1 MFQAIFDA
9 VIPGSLLLGAL
20 YFSIFSLIKKW
31 TVSSVYKKTQFVI
44 IVLFCLCSALLLI
57 FNPLPLYSTL
67 LGVFALIM
75 AVLGGMPDAKAEAE
89 TGEKPSDDK
98 PLMEEGEL
106 SELQK
111 KILMFSVFNNL
122 QDIALVINGDGMVVF
137 MNEVAVKR
145 LGDHV
150 GLPMIDALQADDAE
164 RVVNLVRSNGELDE
178 SPIGMEMLLRGRD
191 YDVSL
196 SRIRKDKENKAI
208 FLGRDVTEKKIVER
222 QMMINEKMLS
232 LGQLVA
238 GVAHEI
244 SNPIAYVVGN
254 VEFLELLQS
263 KVGDYYHRLENLIQ
277 EAEGESSSD
286 IIANLKGLQKW
297 AKDEGFTKLVSELPA
312 IIDELGEGLNRVKMI
327 VKDLKEFSH
336 SGAEAP
342 EETDI
347 NEIIRLTLRIA
358 RNEVSNISS
367 ALIELDESLP
377 MINAY
382 PQQLKQVFL
391 NLVINALHAM
401 KGEEDSRLEIKS
413 VFKAPNLV
421 ITIHDNGC
429 GMAEELRRRIFEP
442 FFTTKEVGK
451 GTGLGLAV
459 VEAIIQRHEG
469 RISVDS
475 APGEG
480 STFTITL
487 PRVTTK
493 ESEKLLEETKRGDI

>member
-1 MFQAIFDA
+1 M
-9 VIPGSLLLGAL
+9 
-20 YFSIFSLIKKW
+20 
-31 TVSSVYKKTQFVI
+31 
-44 IVLFCLCSALLLI
+44 
-57 FNPLPLYSTL
+57 
-67 LGVFALIM
+67 
-75 AVLGGMPDAKAEAE
+75 
-89 TGEKPSDDK
+89 
-98 PLMEEGEL
+98 
-106 SELQK
+106 
-111 KILMFSVFNNL
+111 
-122 QDIALVINGDGMVVF
+122 
-137 MNEVAVKR
+137 
-145 LGDHV
+145 
-150 GLPMIDALQADDAE
+150 
-164 RVVNLVRSNGELDE
+164 
-178 SPIGMEMLLRGRD
+178 
-191 YDVSL
+191 
-196 SRIRKDKENKAI
+196 
-208 FLGRDVTEKKIVER
+208 
-222 QMMINEKMLS
+222 
-232 LGQLVA
+232 
-238 GVAHEI
+238 
-244 SNPIAYVVGN
+244 
-254 VEFLELLQS
+254 
-263 KVGDYYHRLENLIQ
+263 ENLIQ